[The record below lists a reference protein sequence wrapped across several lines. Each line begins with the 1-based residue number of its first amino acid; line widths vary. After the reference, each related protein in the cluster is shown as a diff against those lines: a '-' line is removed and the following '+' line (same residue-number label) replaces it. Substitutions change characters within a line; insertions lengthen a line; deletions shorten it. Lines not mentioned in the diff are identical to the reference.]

1 MGEVLISVCMTTY
14 NGERYVAEQ
23 VRSILASP
31 LVGELLVSDDGSTDR
46 TLEILSGIDDS
57 RLRLLEGPRRG
68 LVRNFESVLA
78 LARGEYIFLSD
89 QDDVWLP
96 GKVETLL
103 GYLKRADLVVSDCA
117 VVDSQLTTLQ
127 PSFFAARGS
136 GRGLWRNLLRNSY
149 IGCCMAFRRELLAYA
164 LPFPAETP
172 MHDWWLGLVAE
183 MFGRTAFAPEP
194 LTLYRR
200 HGSNASTT
208 AEQKSRARW
217 FQQLRWRWRLGS
229 SLLAL
234 KIRPHQ
240 HQNTNS

>member
-23 VRSILASP
+23 VHSILASP

-46 TLEILSGIDDS
+46 TLEVLRGIDDS

-68 LVRNFESVLA
+68 PVRNFESVLG

-96 GKVETLL
+96 NRVETILEAM
-103 GYLKRADLVVSDCA
+103 GDADLVVSNCR
-117 VVDSQLTTLQ
+117 VVDEALRELH
-127 PSFFAARGS
+127 PSFFDLRNS
-136 GRGLWRNLLRNSY
+136 GPGICRNLLRNSY
-149 IGCCMAFRRELLAYA
+149 LGCCMAFRRELLRHA
-164 LPFPAETP
+164 LPFPTRVP

-183 MFGRTAFAPEP
+183 AQGRVVFLSEP

-200 HGSNASTT
+200 HASNASSTSQGSKAT
-208 AEQKSRARW
+208 RLT
-217 FQQLRWRWRLGS
+217 QLGWRIRLTC
-229 SLLAL
+229 AL
-234 KIRPHQ
+234 FNRILTHR
-240 HQNTNS
+240 NR